1 MLLVK
6 TIKMAN
12 SVLDMSIPMMSLNFS
27 HALKKQ
33 AKESAQLNVVTDMP
47 SQDQP
52 LEKYTLGVGMATVSL
67 DMELQLQNFLL
78 EFFNLKEAVLTKIKL
93 FRLQLDIPTQLS

>member
-6 TIKMAN
+6 TIQTVN
-12 SVLDMSIPMMSLNFS
+12 SVLDMSTPTMSLNFL

-33 AKESAQLNVVTDMP
+33 VKESVQLNVVTDML

-52 LEKYTLGVGMATVSL
+52 LEKYTLGVGMATVSS

-93 FRLQLDIPTQLS
+93 FRSQLDIPIQLS